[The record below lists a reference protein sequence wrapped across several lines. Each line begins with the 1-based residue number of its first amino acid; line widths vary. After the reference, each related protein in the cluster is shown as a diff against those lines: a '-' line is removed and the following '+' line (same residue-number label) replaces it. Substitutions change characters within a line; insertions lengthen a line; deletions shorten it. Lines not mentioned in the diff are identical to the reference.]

1 MKPIIA
7 LQIVSRAVLWIFIL
21 SGELIASEI
30 LNYTPSTHLYYIAT
44 ISITAAL
51 FLMTFRLG
59 ESGLI
64 RDIRELCFYDILI
77 QCFGLARYQ
86 TEHFFTLY
94 LVLCIAVVLLKFT
107 RLLWHIRNTNGDAL
121 ANWPVFGL
129 IGYFHE
135 KMTRLTVAAPQLA
148 VSSKQNRIAYAYI
161 LGTLPL
167 AYIFHFFGIK
177 VTLAFWAVVS
187 MVIILLFY
195 KSFIT
200 YLEEQYAQHVSTA
213 IALAAAE
220 TTAKTNAAL
229 AASAL
234 ALAAKNA
241 ELLEANRERDV
252 LLAELAKRNEIL
264 RDASHDLNTPIFWIE
279 SCARGYI
286 SSKGEKPEDA
296 AALPL
301 MDSIGHLRGALFNT
315 IENAKLAT
323 QIGGPKITA
332 VPVNILAANL
342 RLRNNLAAELKGIRF
357 DVYRRINIVTEN
369 GDVMRDGI
377 EPYAPLDFSIATVD
391 DILIRILG
399 NLITNAMRHTT
410 AGGIQVAF
418 RKRHDRTCWI
428 EVRDSGSG
436 IIGADG
442 PDWEANF
449 LTVADNIKQGK
460 AGAKESVSHGLGINN
475 VKSLCAMLGTP
486 MMLYS
491 RRGHGSIFRFVV
503 PLADDALMSATSSNY
518 VVLEPEFA

>member
-7 LQIVSRAVLWIFIL
+7 IQIIARALLWIFIF
-21 SGELIASEI
+21 SAEVAARKI
-30 LNYTPSTHLYYIAT
+30 LDYAPLTHLFFVSAIA
-44 ISITAAL
+44 ITVVSFIL
-51 FLMTFRLG
+51 TFRLG
-59 ESGLI
+59 ENELI
-64 RDIRELCFYDILI
+64 WDIRELCFYDII
-77 QCFGLARYQ
+77 VQCVGL
-86 TEHFFTLY
+86 FLY
-94 LVLCIAVVLLKFT
+94 FYWYWPALHIALCYTVIMLKFS
-107 RLLWHIRNTNGDAL
+107 RLLWPTRNDDGDIL
-121 ANWPVFGL
+121 TGWPIFGPVGYLRTHLHSANNIP
-129 IGYFHE
+129 
-135 KMTRLTVAAPQLA
+135 PQIP
-148 VSSKQNRIAYAYI
+148 SRKQNII
-161 LGTLPL
+161 
-167 AYIFHFFGIK
+167 AYIFLMGSFPFLYLLRTTGI
-177 VTLAFWAVVS
+177 TMPLPFWAA
-187 MVIILLFY
+187 MALCLLIPFY
-195 KSFIT
+195 KPFIT
-200 YLEEQYAQHVSTA
+200 YLEEQYAQHIATEV
-213 IALAAAE
+213 ALAAAE

-234 ALAAKNA
+234 ELAAKNA
-241 ELLEANRERDV
+241 ELIEANRERDI

-279 SCARGYI
+279 SCAKGYI

-301 MDSIGHLRGALFNT
+301 MDSISHLRGALFNT

-332 VPVNILAANL
+332 IPVNVLAANL

-369 GDVMRDGI
+369 GDVVRDGI

-410 AGGIQVAF
+410 EGGIQVAF

-436 IIGADG
+436 IMGADG

-460 AGAKESVSHGLGINN
+460 AGAKDSVSHGLGINN
-475 VKSLCAMLGTP
+475 VKNLCAMLGTP

-491 RRGHGSIFRFVV
+491 RIGHGSIFRFVV
-503 PLADDALMSATSSNY
+503 PLADEALMSAESGNY
-518 VVLEPEFA
+518 VVLAPEFA

>member
-1 MKPIIA
+1 MLA
-7 LQIVSRAVLWIFIL
+7 FIL
-21 SGELIASEI
+21 FCNAI
-30 LNYTPSTHLYYIAT
+30 
-44 ISITAAL
+44 
-51 FLMTFRLG
+51 FM
-59 ESGLI
+59 
-64 RDIRELCFYDILI
+64 
-77 QCFGLARYQ
+77 
-86 TEHFFTLY
+86 
-94 LVLCIAVVLLKFT
+94 LKFA
-107 RLLWHIRNTNGDAL
+107 RLLWPVKSADGNTL
-121 ANWPVFGL
+121 ASWPVFGPV
-129 IGYFHE
+129 GYLR
-135 KMTRLTVAAPQLA
+135 TRTNAPQSFA
-148 VSSKQNRIAYAYI
+148 SAKQNKLMYACI
-161 LGTLPL
+161 GASLPL
-167 AYIFHFFGIK
+167 AYLMHMIGLKLDLPFLAGVVFCVIVFGSK
-177 VTLAFWAVVS
+177 Q
-187 MVIILLFY
+187 
-195 KSFIT
+195 FIE
-200 YLEEQYAQHVSTA
+200 YLERQHAQYMATEK
-213 IALAAAE
+213 ALVVAE

-279 SCARGYI
+279 SCVRGYI

-436 IIGADG
+436 IMGADG

-491 RRGHGSIFRFVV
+491 RLGHGSIFRFVV
-503 PLADDALMSATSSNY
+503 PLADDALISAASGNY